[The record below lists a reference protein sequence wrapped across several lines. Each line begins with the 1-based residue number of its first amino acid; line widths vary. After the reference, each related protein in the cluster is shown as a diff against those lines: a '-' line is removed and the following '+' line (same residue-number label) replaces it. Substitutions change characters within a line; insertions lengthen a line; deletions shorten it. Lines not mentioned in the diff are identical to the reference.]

1 MSVVVQRQVSE
12 RKIKEVENL
21 VSMLNQHKIIG
32 VAGLYKVRTV
42 QLQQLK
48 RVFGKDVTIRVAKNT
63 LIRRA
68 IKQCEKDRKN
78 IGELSGRLTGE
89 TVFLFTEMNP
99 FRLALL
105 LGRGKV
111 RISAKAGDVV
121 QGDVVV
127 QAGNTGL
134 PPGPVIS
141 ELHGVGIPTRIET
154 GSVWVV
160 KDTVVAKKGQALSPR
175 LASMLSRLGIKPL
188 EVGLTLVAAYDDGRI
203 YTSDDLKVDIDT
215 VRRQVQDGWS
225 QAFNLAV
232 SAAYP
237 TNETVGVILKAAQQS
252 ALALS
257 INAAFPT
264 AETTAHLL
272 QLAQTRAVSL
282 SSVLLGAGSSKEKG

>member
-1 MSVVVQRQVSE
+1 VVVQRQVSE

>member
-1 MSVVVQRQVSE
+1 MVVQRQVSE